1 MGLTFVS
8 WQLVNT
14 PSATDTAIADK
25 TNAINTTGKYEG
37 LMVWDSTN
45 KRLMRASG
53 ETDVSAWDCVAG
65 TPSVTPA

>member
-1 MGLTFVS
+1 MSLTSVS

-14 PSATDTAIADK
+14 PSVTATAIADK
-25 TNAINTTGKYEG
+25 TNAINTTEKYEG

-53 ETDVSAWDCVAG
+53 ATDISAWDCVAG
-65 TPSVTPA
+65 TPSVTPS